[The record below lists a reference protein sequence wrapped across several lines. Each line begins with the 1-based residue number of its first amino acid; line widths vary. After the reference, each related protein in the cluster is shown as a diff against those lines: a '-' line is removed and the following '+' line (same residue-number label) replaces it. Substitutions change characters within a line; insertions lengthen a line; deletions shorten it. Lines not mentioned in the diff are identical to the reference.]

1 MFLPRRKQHILNFA
15 SRNINKRFF
24 SAKKETRVLVEP
36 SWLAKKTPLQGEGR
50 DGAAFLDNHD
60 VQRISMFSQHKV
72 CGNDNNLNQNINTIE
87 GNLFVKKKYTNIQ
100 SKMMSTMQENT
111 GNAGAINC
119 RTEYEELKQIK
130 SIKSA
135 EFYETESKN
144 RNYFYF
150 IDLQGRLFLEDTVPK
165 NIATSLKSE
174 KFLNFFFRQ
183 LKHNKTEK
191 FVDYPYF
198 SPCGKE
204 SNYVKCADMPI
215 VFSEL
220 LNDEKHD
227 GKYKLTWG
235 HSLSIPFQ
243 PHKLRL
249 SKETGRLYHPFP
261 TKNINKFGNN
271 MYGLLKSH
279 LTISISNRIN
289 SAAADADAEIWY
301 FEWDGRQYQIDV
313 I

>member
-1 MFLPRRKQHILNFA
+1 MALLLKGKE
-15 SRNINKRFF
+15 NIVRWAIIGAKRHVFYN
-24 SAKKETRVLVEP
+24 EL
-36 SWLAKKTPLQGEGR
+36 
-50 DGAAFLDNHD
+50 H
-60 VQRISMFSQHKV
+60 HKYMYIM
-72 CGNDNNLNQNINTIE
+72 G
-87 GNLFVKKKYTNIQ
+87 KSYT
-100 SKMMSTMQENT
+100 SMSTTEEDI
-111 GNAGAINC
+111 GDAVAVNC
-119 RTEYEELKQIK
+119 KTEYEELKQIK
-130 SIKSA
+130 SIKSS
-135 EFYETESKN
+135 EFYETEGKK

-150 IDLQGRLFLEDTVPK
+150 VDLQGRLFLEDTLPK

-183 LKHNKTEK
+183 LKHNKTEE
-191 FVDYPYF
+191 FMDYPYF

-204 SNYVKCADMPI
+204 SNYVKCADKPI

-220 LNDEKHD
+220 LKDEKRD
-227 GKYKLTWG
+227 GKYKLIWG

-261 TKNINKFGNN
+261 TKNAKKFGND

-289 SAAADADAEIWY
+289 SSGADADDEIWY
-301 FEWDGRQYQIDV
+301 FEWEGQKHQIGV
-313 I
+313 M